1 MTEHEYHIRGQ
12 KNYLLKAGIRYFMKK
27 SGMQGYGAPSG
38 ARQPKGNVRSANGQ
52 VRSNGNSYA
61 GSRSA
66 SSASRQGGSSY
77 SEFRAP
83 QKTGAK
89 PASKAQASRK
99 TAKKKKKS
107 GGKAAGVVVFLVLAA
122 AVAAAVLWFN
132 GTISAW
138 LAEKVDVTLADGTT
152 ETMALTEAYDAINI
166 NTFAPGI
173 VIDNIAVGGMTLEQ
187 GKAAVAAAQPE
198 RPIDINIDLN
208 LDGKTIDLDLGSLGL
223 ESNLDEVVNEAYSY
237 LKPVE
242 GDEENADA
250 VVAKFNAI
258 QQLQKTQ
265 KTYNTAYTVKSEG
278 IHDIVNKVLKPY
290 VVEMKN
296 AEITGFNTEA
306 LKFNYTPSNKGYDI
320 NIDKAAKDVK
330 EMLDSA
336 QYQGVVEVDANI
348 TEPTLTGEY
357 IEANFGLRSS
367 AYSTTSPNSNRNKNI
382 TRACELMNGKVL
394 NPGEQ
399 FSYNGVVGQRTKA
412 NGFYEAT
419 VILGGQYEKGMG
431 GGICQTSTM
440 LYDAVLKGDLKVVSR
455 HTHAWPSDYVDVGL
469 DATVDYGNLDF
480 VFENNTQYPIVIVAY
495 WKSSDRTCH
504 VEIYGDKLPNGQKIK
519 LSTKITSKTE
529 PSGTEYVANNE
540 MAVGT
545 TNTVRA
551 AHTGYVAVS
560 YQVWLDADG
569 NEIDRKE
576 VTTSRY
582 NAYKKRVEVGT
593 KYVDGVIGKLDPATG
608 KVTRPDGSPDP
619 ADTSSSD
626 TKPTD
631 STPAPSSDTKPTDN
645 TSDSTKATKDT
656 KATEP
661 SKDTKKTK
669 ASVDDGGSGDGNDSS
684 GD

>member
-1 MTEHEYHIRGQ
+1 
-12 KNYLLKAGIRYFMKK
+12 
-27 SGMQGYGAPSG
+27 MQGYGAPSG
-38 ARQPKGNVRSANGQ
+38 ARQPKGNVRSVNGQ

-61 GSRSA
+61 GTRSA
-66 SSASRQGGSSY
+66 SSSSRQANSSY
-77 SEFRAP
+77 SAGRAP
-83 QKTGAK
+83 QRTAAK
-89 PASKAQASRK
+89 AAPKAQATRK

-107 GGKAAGVVVFLVLAA
+107 GAGA
-122 AVAAAVLWFN
+122 AVAIILLGAAAAAAFLWFN
-132 GTISAW
+132 GTIPSW

-152 ETMALTEAYDAINI
+152 ETIALTEAYDAINLK
-166 NTFAPGI
+166 TFAPGI
-173 VIDNIAVGGMTLEQ
+173 VIDNIAVGGMSLEE

-198 RPIDINIDLN
+198 RPIDINVDLN
-208 LDGKTIDLDLGSLGL
+208 LDGKTIDLDLDSLGL
-223 ESNLDEVVNEAYSY
+223 ESNMDEIVNEAYAY
-237 LKPVE
+237 LKPQE
-242 GDEENADA
+242 GDEENAEA

-258 QQLQKTQ
+258 QQLQKTPKQ
-265 KTYNTAYTVKSEG
+265 YNTAYTVNSEG
-278 IHDIVNKVLKPY
+278 INGIVTKVLTPY
-290 VVEMKN
+290 VVEMRN
-296 AEITGFNTEA
+296 AEITGFNTQT
-306 LKFNYTPSNKGYDI
+306 LKFDYTPSNKGYDI
-320 NIDKAAKDVK
+320 DIDKAAKDVK
-330 EMLDSA
+330 AMLDSA
-336 QYQGVVEVDANI
+336 NYQGVVNVDARI
-348 TEPTLTGEY
+348 TEPTLTAEY

-367 AYSTTSPNSNRNKNI
+367 AFSTTSPNTNRNKNI

-440 LYDAVLKGDLKVVSR
+440 LYDAVLKGDLKVVAR

-480 VFENNTQYPIVIVAY
+480 VFENSSNYPIAIVAY
-495 WKSSDRTCH
+495 WNSSDRTCH

-545 TNTVRA
+545 TNTVRN

-560 YQVWLDADG
+560 YQVWYDENG
-569 NEIDRKE
+569 NEVDRKE
-576 VTTSRY
+576 ITTSRY
-582 NAYKKRVEVGT
+582 NAYKRKVEVGT
-593 KYVDGVIGKLDPATG
+593 KYADGMIGKLDPATG

-619 ADTSSSD
+619 NDTSSSD

-631 STPAPSSDTKPTDN
+631 STPAPSSDNTKPTDN
-645 TSDSTKATKDT
+645 TSDSTKATKDTKDT